1 MWTVDHHGE
10 SAAQPATVFA
20 LLADAARWPEWN
32 EGVHR
37 IDLDGPFAAGTA
49 ATMVLPDGTSLP
61 FRLAWV
67 DPARGFEDVTEVPDA
82 GVVVRVA
89 HLLEHRRG
97 PGRGGRRGRAG
108 RQRRLPGRDRRP
120 MRPRRANRARRMSA
134 SQRLCN
140 SGRPYDAESCTIEE
154 QP

>member
-89 HLLEHRRG
+89 HLLEPGADGGTHITYRCTVEG
-97 PGRGGRRGRAG
+97 PDEVGAEVGPAVSADFPDVIAALCARA
-108 RQRRLPGRDRRP
+108 
-120 MRPRRANRARRMSA
+120 
-134 SQRLCN
+134 
-140 SGRPYDAESCTIEE
+140 E
-154 QP
+154 QTEHAA

>member
-10 SAAQPATVFA
+10 STAQPATVYA
-20 LLADAARWPEWN
+20 LLADTARWAEWN
-32 EGVHR
+32 DGVR
-37 IDLDGPFAAGTA
+37 SIELDGPFAAGTT

-89 HLLEHRRG
+89 HLLEPRTGGGTRITYRCTVEG
-97 PGRGGRRGRAG
+97 PDEVGAEVGPAVSGDFPDVIAALSKRA
-108 RQRRLPGRDRRP
+108 
-120 MRPRRANRARRMSA
+120 ARTEA
-134 SQRLCN
+134 IEAAAQ
-140 SGRPYDAESCTIEE
+140 AESVG
-154 QP
+154 